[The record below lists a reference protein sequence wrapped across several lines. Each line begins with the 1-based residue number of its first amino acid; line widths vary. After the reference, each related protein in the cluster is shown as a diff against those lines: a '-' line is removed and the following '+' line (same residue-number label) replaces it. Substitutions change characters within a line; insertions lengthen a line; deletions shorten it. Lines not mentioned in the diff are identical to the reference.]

1 MFNEYLLT
9 RFIDCRRTTNYL
21 LRKNILTITDVL
33 DNEERILN
41 FKGFGL
47 KCCCIL
53 DLALEKMSITT
64 NFFDRKSKQNKE
76 KKKNRKLNTYESRI
90 N

>member
-53 DLALEKMSITT
+53 DKMSITT